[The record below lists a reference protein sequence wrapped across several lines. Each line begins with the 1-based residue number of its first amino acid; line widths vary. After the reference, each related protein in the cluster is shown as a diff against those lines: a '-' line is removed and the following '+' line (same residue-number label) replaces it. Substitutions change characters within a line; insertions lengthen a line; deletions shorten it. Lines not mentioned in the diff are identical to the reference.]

1 MKVIKGVII
10 IKKILITILVVIVIL
25 VGGAYYML
33 IPQKKVSINEDAKV
47 ITTEELLKG
56 NFIESFEIL
65 KNPIRLEGSLAVSS
79 NEFKDIIY
87 TIMTK
92 YNIEELRYSNIYLND
107 NFIKVIMPYKLLNFI
122 DTQLEMKI
130 YPTIIDNNLYLK
142 LKDFKIGKIK
152 VNDSIVE
159 SILETNANN
168 LPFVV
173 EKNVIIVDKSYT
185 GPIKIEN
192 IKVKEDKIIV
202 DIIVSATDAIEYIVN
217 YNTN

>member
-1 MKVIKGVII
+1 
-10 IKKILITILVVIVIL
+10 
-25 VGGAYYML
+25 ML